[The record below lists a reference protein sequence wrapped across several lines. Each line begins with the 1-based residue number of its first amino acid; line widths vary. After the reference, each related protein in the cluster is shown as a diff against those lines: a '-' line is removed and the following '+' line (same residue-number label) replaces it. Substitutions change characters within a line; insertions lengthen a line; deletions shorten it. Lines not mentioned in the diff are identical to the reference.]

1 MAMEEVVGTE
11 ALPLPGLEDELTCAI
26 CLELLQEPVTAPC
39 GHNFCRA
46 CLALYWAPERPDLTG
61 YSCPQCRCRWAQR
74 PELKPNRVLCT
85 VVSGLERLRCGG
97 AGPEDKPKGCVKPE
111 VLPCDACPP
120 ASAAAALRTCLTCLA
135 SFCAEHLEP
144 HGHSPA
150 LRSHTLRPPLPDLAQ
165 RRCPDHDKL
174 LEFRCPQHKCCLC
187 AVCLLEHRACATV
200 VEEEARGQRQ
210 EELKV
215 QQKTVEYE
223 IIQLQHSVEMMNFQ
237 KEHVKD
243 SSGTQRAVVEGEFA
257 EMKAMI
263 EREERM
269 ANKLIE
275 EEENRADTRC
285 AARLDQM
292 SSRLE
297 KLKEYKEQL
306 KSALAH
312 KGGITFWKRVE
323 YLQVPLD
330 TSTSQEQV
338 EVDAKKLVHIAKAVS
353 AIRGKLTKQLKISLE
368 QRVQQLEQAGCLL
381 GREPIFA
388 ERKEKVEA
396 SKPSEDKQPK
406 TKKNKNTRMK
416 NNGPMHGQNQTE
428 IPGKG
433 KPTLIQS
440 LVHGPHIADRP
451 ERPSTCISS
460 ATQKRQN
467 FLQYNTRVTFNQ
479 RSAHKKLLLGNHYT
493 SLSIAEQPQ
502 DYPNL
507 PERFYNCCQVLGF
520 QRFTNGRHYWEVG
533 IQGNGFWA
541 IGVACAGIERS
552 GSCSRLGRNA
562 LSWCVERFGLKL
574 SAWHASQE
582 VPLLGPPPRVVG
594 VYLDFETREVAFY
607 SVGATML
614 LLCQFRGAL
623 RDQILPAFWLCS
635 SGTKLTLG

>member
-237 KEHVKD
+237 KEHVK
-243 SSGTQRAVVEGEFA
+243 
-257 EMKAMI
+257 
-263 EREERM
+263 
-269 ANKLIE
+269 
-275 EEENRADTRC
+275 
-285 AARLDQM
+285 
-292 SSRLE
+292 
-297 KLKEYKEQL
+297 
-306 KSALAH
+306 
-312 KGGITFWKRVE
+312 RVE

-368 QRVQQLEQAGCLL
+368 QRVQQLEQAEKANSKQPKTEQLQLVEEQTESLGCLL